1 MTRKRFGL
9 SVLAVGV
16 VLLLAALHLLFKT
29 HSFLAPVTLL
39 LSIGVNTLGVATL
52 MARDRE
58 P

>member
-9 SVLAVGV
+9 SVLAVGA
-16 VLLLAALHLLFKT
+16 VLLLAARYLLFKT

>member
-9 SVLAVGV
+9 SVLAVGA
-16 VLLLAALHLLFKT
+16 VLLLAALYLLFKT
-29 HSFLAPVTLL
+29 QSFLAPVTLL
-39 LSIGVNTLGVATL
+39 LAIGVNTLGVATL